1 VKTIGAT
8 ASLLLIALLTAC
20 VASNAYRLPNA
31 HPKLFEL
38 GERREFCTKC
48 HGFKKDPID
57 FERYNHTALFTDN
70 HRMVAYQDDRV
81 CALCHE
87 QTFCSDCHGSVELKP
102 SLKDQTKN
110 FSRMQHRGDYLTR
123 HRIDGRMDPTSC
135 FRCHGT
141 PRTSGT
147 CQPCHGNPR

>member
-1 VKTIGAT
+1 MKIICIFMF
-8 ASLLLIALLTAC
+8 IALFLVAC
-20 VASNAYRLPNA
+20 AASNGYRMPTT
-31 HPKLFEL
+31 HPKIYEL

-48 HGFKKDPID
+48 HGFKKKPID
-57 FERYNHTALFTDN
+57 FERYNHTALFTDT
-70 HRMVAYQDDRV
+70 HRMAAYQDDRI

-87 QTFCSDCHGSVELKP
+87 QSFCSDCHGRVELKP

-110 FSRMQHRGDYLTR
+110 YSRMQHRGDYLTR
-123 HRIDGRMDPTSC
+123 HRIEGRMDPTSC

-147 CQPCHGNPR
+147 CGPCHGLPR